1 MHLHS
6 MTLVR
11 IVAARPALPAIVAL
25 LEGAGAS
32 GFTVL
37 PATGAGAHGARR
49 GETDDTANVCID
61 CVTSEGRAT
70 EILRRVHAELFAQ
83 HPVIAYLQ
91 EARVIRR
98 DKFL

>member
-11 IVAARPALPAIVAL
+11 IVAARGALPAIVTL
-25 LEGAGAS
+25 LEGAGAP
-32 GFTVL
+32 GWTVL
-37 PATGAGAHGARR
+37 PATGAGAHGPRL
-49 GETDDTANVCID
+49 GETDETSNVCID

-70 EILRRVHAELFAQ
+70 EILRRVHGELLAQ

-98 DKFL
+98 EKFL